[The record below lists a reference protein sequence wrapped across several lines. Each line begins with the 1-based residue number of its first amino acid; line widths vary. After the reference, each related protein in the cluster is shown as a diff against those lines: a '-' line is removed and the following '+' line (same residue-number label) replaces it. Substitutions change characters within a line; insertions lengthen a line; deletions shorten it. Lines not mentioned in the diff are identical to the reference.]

1 MTRRGKVKKAV
12 QKDTSSGHPRRG
24 YFSDENFRALTK
36 IVEQYH
42 LEAEKCASARAYY
55 AACIMI
61 GAAFEA
67 LLLQALSLFEDEVAD
82 AVRNLPRR
90 PRGPIDR
97 WNLDE
102 LIKAAIVLGWRPP
115 RRGPDPVEAGIG
127 ELADL
132 LRRLRNLSHAA
143 RHLREPDELPL
154 KVEAYRAAYAIFDSA
169 RDWFRM
175 KTVKGPPTEPDKS
188 APGRAEKV
196 TVKVPRHEGKP
207 QKKT

>member
-1 MTRRGKVKKAV
+1 V
-12 QKDTSSGHPRRG
+12 QKNTPAEHPRRG
-24 YFSDENFRALTK
+24 YFSDEKFEALTK
-36 IVEQYH
+36 MVEQCH
-42 LEAEKCASARAYY
+42 GEAEKCATARAYY

-67 LLLQALSLFEDEVAD
+67 LLLQALSLFEDEVAE

-102 LIKAAIVLGWRPP
+102 LIKVAIVLGWRPP

-132 LRRLRNLSHAA
+132 LRRLRNVSHAA
-143 RHLREPDELPL
+143 RHLREPDAAPL
-154 KVEAYRAAYAIFDSA
+154 KVGDYRAAYAIFDSA
-169 RDWFRM
+169 RDWFRT
-175 KTVKGPPTEPDKS
+175 KT
-188 APGRAEKV
+188 
-196 TVKVPRHEGKP
+196 GKR
-207 QKKT
+207 